1 MGRRA
6 KQMHG
11 LSRTLGQNMITGVA
25 EGWSKQLK
33 LVGVGYRAEANP
45 KAITLSLGYSHPVVM
60 EIPEGLK
67 VEVAKGNTDITVS
80 GIDKEQVGNFAA
92 NMRKKRPP
100 EPYKGKGVR
109 YADEYVP
116 LKAGNPGGSDFHPC
130 PASCPC
136 VSVSCIHNIIE
147 VDFWPT
153 PSRTPGADPRGCRS
167 SAAGGGWG
175 YHPYLAVVSLLLLV
189 WVPRPSSASIS
200 ANCAF
205 RYSVPIWCRRRAS
218 PVPLSRTLLRRF
230 CMCSFPRASA
240 AADLESTRPSPMR
253 SACRTSTNSGGSSR
267 AHLPR
272 RRRSCSSRT
281 ASMTTSSTPGGPTPR
296 PSAAPPAAPSEAGA
310 PAPAEAA

>member
-1 MGRRA
+1 MRRAPGCTGADARTAAVGSICPAQGPLGSLERTFPEEIKVSHADESLVFQPVDESRRA

-116 LKAGNPGGSDFHPC
+116 LKEGKAGK
-130 PASCPC
+130 A
-136 VSVSCIHNIIE
+136 
-147 VDFWPT
+147 
-153 PSRTPGADPRGCRS
+153 
-167 SAAGGGWG
+167 
-175 YHPYLAVVSLLLLV
+175 
-189 WVPRPSSASIS
+189 
-200 ANCAF
+200 
-205 RYSVPIWCRRRAS
+205 
-218 PVPLSRTLLRRF
+218 
-230 CMCSFPRASA
+230 
-240 AADLESTRPSPMR
+240 
-253 SACRTSTNSGGSSR
+253 
-267 AHLPR
+267 
-272 RRRSCSSRT
+272 
-281 ASMTTSSTPGGPTPR
+281 
-296 PSAAPPAAPSEAGA
+296 
-310 PAPAEAA
+310 

>member
-1 MGRRA
+1 VWAAPAGGAGGAGGRRLALRVDAKQSLIGKKPVAVPKGVDLKLSGQTLSVKGPLGSLERTFPEEIKVSHADESLVFQPVDESRRA

-116 LKAGNPGGSDFHPC
+116 LKEGKAGK
-130 PASCPC
+130 A
-136 VSVSCIHNIIE
+136 
-147 VDFWPT
+147 
-153 PSRTPGADPRGCRS
+153 
-167 SAAGGGWG
+167 
-175 YHPYLAVVSLLLLV
+175 
-189 WVPRPSSASIS
+189 
-200 ANCAF
+200 
-205 RYSVPIWCRRRAS
+205 
-218 PVPLSRTLLRRF
+218 
-230 CMCSFPRASA
+230 
-240 AADLESTRPSPMR
+240 
-253 SACRTSTNSGGSSR
+253 
-267 AHLPR
+267 
-272 RRRSCSSRT
+272 
-281 ASMTTSSTPGGPTPR
+281 
-296 PSAAPPAAPSEAGA
+296 
-310 PAPAEAA
+310 